1 MTHDPREM
9 ALAYIDA
16 CGRKDLDTVASLL
29 APEVQFV
36 GPSRPIRG
44 APAYLDALRAVG
56 RVWVRSDVM
65 KPYVDGA
72 EVCVIYDIVTD
83 TAAGAVAAM
92 EWLRFEKGKI
102 ASITLIYDRVAFAPA
117 AEEIKRRGPG

>member
-1 MTHDPREM
+1 MTHDPKQT

-29 APEVQFV
+29 SPDVQFV
-36 GPSRPIRG
+36 GPSRG
-44 APAYLDALRAVG
+44 LSGLPAYLDALRAVG
-56 RVWVRSDVM
+56 RVWLRSDV
-65 KPYVDGA
+65 KKAFVDGA

-83 TAAGAVAAM
+83 TPAGAVVAM
-92 EWLRFEKGKI
+92 EWLKLEKGKI

-117 AEEIKRRGPG
+117 AEEIKRRAA